1 MRTTHLPVRAITTL
15 AAFGFALALNC
26 LPASAQQQ
34 EAEQIPGLT
43 PIPGR
48 PWTRI
53 VPDPDVYQWKPVQS
67 RPGYRYR
74 GMLPMQQ
81 RFYDYIQAKRRAGQD
96 LTWAERAMIR
106 WLQSVRR
113 WPEAPAPNEL
123 SRAFMRYLRGLDREE
138 LNFAESL
145 MYSQIVARGY
155 LPYDPQ
161 PNETQR
167 RLIEYLSS
175 GPFQPR
181 NWFERTFGR
190 VEPWLEQYVVSH
202 GYSVEV
208 PSSAGP
214 TFPAEPFNGMQISY
228 SVSGALLG
236 TPEDRPGFH
245 TKRVFKGILPAGQLT
260 VSGVA
265 RMGRGFGADLTVTV
279 WAGAKREEFKAYIKS
294 GFPGFNSQSFS
305 LTVPVP
311 KGTDAGGFTIQMDGH
326 YSMGGGWRGLSVEG
340 YLERDAAEKRA
351 ELDAAWRQKVEETL
365 AKLGYEDT
373 PEGKALKEMRAAL
386 EGGDAA
392 WKDYVD
398 KQLAALGYED
408 TPDGQECKKLA
419 EAMEAGGDTWEGYV
433 AEHLGT
439 SEAGGEQ
446 QQAGG
451 QDQAGGEQQAG
462 GQQGGQQQ
470 TGGQGQPG
478 DQQGATGGA
487 GTGSGG
493 QTGAAPP
500 PPDVGGLQVGT
511 AADAGEL
518 QGVADRFPSASQLAT
533 VYEFEDLPEGT
544 TIVCVW
550 TRNGKEIA
558 RSQRPAGGSGWVSF
572 SIRSGDGSSLPKGR
586 YTVTLSAGD
595 RILGR
600 KTFYVGN

>member
-1 MRTTHLPVRAITTL
+1 MALKPRAVSVFPPL
-15 AAFGFALALNC
+15 AVLFVGLALLC
-26 LPASAQQQ
+26 PLAKAQQQ
-34 EAEQIPGLT
+34 DSEEIPGLKY
-43 PIPGR
+43 IPGK
-48 PWTRI
+48 PWTQI

-74 GMLPMQQ
+74 GMLPMHQ
-81 RFYDYIQAKRRAGQD
+81 RFYDYIQAKRKAGQA
-96 LTWAERAMIR
+96 LSWADWSMIK
-106 WLQSVRR
+106 WLQSLRR
-113 WPEAPAPNEL
+113 WPEAPAPNDL
-123 SRAFMRYLRGLDREE
+123 SKAFMKYLRSLDRDE

-181 NWFERTFGR
+181 NWFERIFGR

-202 GYSVEV
+202 GYTMAAAAPGGPIF
-208 PSSAGP
+208 PSG
-214 TFPAEPFNGMQISY
+214 PFNGMQISY
-228 SVSGALLG
+228 NVSGAVLG
-236 TPEDRPGFH
+236 LPRDSYSSH
-245 TKRVFKGILPAGQLT
+245 TKRVFSGVLPEGQLT

-265 RMGRGFGADLTVTV
+265 LWAGDKGWDADLSVIV
-279 WAGAKREEFKAYIKS
+279 WAGAKSEEFKGSVKGTGA
-294 GFPGFNSQSFS
+294 GFNGQPFS

-311 KGTDAGGFTIQMDGH
+311 KGTDGGGFLIRMDGY
-326 YSMGGGWRGLSVEG
+326 YSMGGGSRRLSVEG

-351 ELDAAWRQKVEETL
+351 ELDAAWRKKVEETL

-373 PEGKALKEMRAAL
+373 PEGQALKEMRAAL

-392 WKDYVD
+392 WKAYVD
-398 KQLAALGYED
+398 RQLAALGYED

-419 EAMEAGGDTWEGYV
+419 EAMEAGGDTWNGYV

-439 SEAGGEQ
+439 GAAGGEQ
-446 QQAGG
+446 QQTGG
-451 QDQAGGEQQAG
+451 QEQAGGEQQAG
-462 GQQGGQQQ
+462 GQE
-470 TGGQGQPG
+470 QPG
-478 DQQGATGGA
+478 GQQGATGGS

-493 QTGAAPP
+493 QTGAPPP

-511 AADAGEL
+511 ASNGGQL
-518 QGVADRFPSASQLAT
+518 QGVADRFPSTSRLVT

-544 TIVCVW
+544 IIVCVW
-550 TRNGKEIA
+550 TRDGEEIA
-558 RSQRPAGGSGWVSF
+558 RQQRPAVGTGWVSF
-572 SIRSGDGSSLPKGR
+572 GIRTGDGSSWPKGR
-586 YTVTLSAGD
+586 YTVTLSAGEKV
-595 RILGR
+595 LGR